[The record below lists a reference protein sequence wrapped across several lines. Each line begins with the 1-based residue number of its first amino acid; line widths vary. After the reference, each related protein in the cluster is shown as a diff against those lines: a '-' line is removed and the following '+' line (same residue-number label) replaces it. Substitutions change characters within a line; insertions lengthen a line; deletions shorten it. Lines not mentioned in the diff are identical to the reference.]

1 MKKYNINKNLK
12 ITVWLIIIGI
22 FLVNFFSNSSAK
34 PKIGIALGEGGERL
48 FVHIGVL
55 KALEKEGIEIDCIA
69 GTSAGAIV
77 GGLYALWKDTN
88 KVEKFLLDFD
98 FTRFYNYQIKDI
110 ELRDIGESIFLLFF
124 WELGKDKIEPGWL
137 LGLMDGKEIR
147 NEIDRLT
154 NWATFEHDLKI
165 PFKTLATDLVKG
177 EKVIFEQG
185 RISNAIAASLSIP
198 GTFRPFEWEGKIL
211 VDGGIVEVVPI
222 ETARTLGADF
232 VIAVSV
238 SSSLKKKYEFNN
250 AVEILFRSDEI
261 TSNYLRRLQLSFA
274 DVVITPKVGRFHW
287 SDFSKPEKCIREGEI
302 AAQSSILEIKKKLK
316 QKRGIWWKRLFPSL
330 K

>member
-185 RISNAIAASLSIP
+185 RISTAIIASLSIP
-198 GTFRPFEWEGKIL
+198 GNFRPFEWEGKIL
-211 VDGGIVEVVPI
+211 VDGGLLDPVPVDLVR
-222 ETARTLGADF
+222 EMGADI
-232 VIAVSV
+232 VIGVNLRGVKDSKSQKLNNV
-238 SSSLKKKYEFNN
+238 LSITLRSIFLMLEELGDYSSSSADIVIKPDYTTHLSYSMKREEKEKLVQLGEEEALKVMPELKSII
-250 AVEILFRSDEI
+250 A
-261 TSNYLRRLQLSFA
+261 NY
-274 DVVITPKVGRFHW
+274 P
-287 SDFSKPEKCIREGEI
+287 
-302 AAQSSILEIKKKLK
+302 
-316 QKRGIWWKRLFPSL
+316 
-330 K
+330 

>member
-185 RISNAIAASLSIP
+185 RISTAIIASLSIP
-198 GTFRPFEWEGKIL
+198 GNFRPFEWEGKIL
-211 VDGGIVEVVPI
+211 VDGGLLDPVPVDLVR
-222 ETARTLGADF
+222 EMGADI
-232 VIAVSV
+232 VIGVNLRGVKDSKSQKLNNV
-238 SSSLKKKYEFNN
+238 LSITLQSIFLMLEELGDYSSSSADIVIKPDYTTHLSYSMKREEKEKLVQLGEEEALKVMPELKSII
-250 AVEILFRSDEI
+250 A
-261 TSNYLRRLQLSFA
+261 NY
-274 DVVITPKVGRFHW
+274 P
-287 SDFSKPEKCIREGEI
+287 
-302 AAQSSILEIKKKLK
+302 
-316 QKRGIWWKRLFPSL
+316 
-330 K
+330 